1 MLGVEYTRDTTAGT
15 ILRYNCFSSFT
26 YSTHFYIF
34 RHPQSHRLNS
44 GNSIRASGSSE
55 CLTFQFSWLFSFSGI
70 WNLLPCCV
78 SIILICQTIIAYFVS
93 TWIILWIFIY
103 FKSFIDFVLDIMRSC
118 YLVPILFPEILGM
131 LHFLAINIMKYTDA
145 CWEMYIEYTVVYI
158 QSTIYEAGLQFYW
171 KTKIFLET
179 NLFTVFIFV
188 YSWIA
193 LRTEIKD
200 FDRRLWSKL

>member
-1 MLGVEYTRDTTAGT
+1 M
-15 ILRYNCFSSFT
+15 RYNCFSSFT

-93 TWIILWIFIY
+93 NWIILWIFIY

-118 YLVPILFPEILGM
+118 YIYWFLGSDLIPRNPWHVTLLGYKYNEIHWCMLGDVYRIYCSLHPVHYIWSRASILLKNKNFSWNQFI
-131 LHFLAINIMKYTDA
+131 YS
-145 CWEMYIEYTVVYI
+145 VY
-158 QSTIYEAGLQFYW
+158 FC
-171 KTKIFLET
+171 IFL
-179 NLFTVFIFV
+179 NSSA
-188 YSWIA
+188 Y
-193 LRTEIKD
+193 RN
-200 FDRRLWSKL
+200 

>member
-44 GNSIRASGSSE
+44 GNSMRASGSSE

-118 YLVPILFPEILGM
+118 YIYWFLGSDLIPRNPWHVTLLGYKYNEIHWCMLGDVYRIYCSLHPVHYIWSRASILLK
-131 LHFLAINIMKYTDA
+131 N
-145 CWEMYIEYTVVYI
+145 
-158 QSTIYEAGLQFYW
+158 
-171 KTKIFLET
+171 KIFSW
-179 NLFTVFIFV
+179 NQFIYSV
-188 YSWIA
+188 YFCIFLNSSA
-193 LRTEIKD
+193 YRN
-200 FDRRLWSKL
+200 

>member
-1 MLGVEYTRDTTAGT
+1 M
-15 ILRYNCFSSFT
+15 
-26 YSTHFYIF
+26 
-34 RHPQSHRLNS
+34 
-44 GNSIRASGSSE
+44 RASGSSE

-118 YLVPILFPEILGM
+118 YIYWFLGSDLIPRNPWHVTLLGYKYNEIHWCMLGDVYRIYCSLHPVHYIWSRASILLK
-131 LHFLAINIMKYTDA
+131 N
-145 CWEMYIEYTVVYI
+145 
-158 QSTIYEAGLQFYW
+158 
-171 KTKIFLET
+171 KIFSW
-179 NLFTVFIFV
+179 NQFIYSV
-188 YSWIA
+188 YFCIFWIA

>member
-1 MLGVEYTRDTTAGT
+1 
-15 ILRYNCFSSFT
+15 
-26 YSTHFYIF
+26 
-34 RHPQSHRLNS
+34 
-44 GNSIRASGSSE
+44 
-55 CLTFQFSWLFSFSGI
+55 
-70 WNLLPCCV
+70 
-78 SIILICQTIIAYFVS
+78 
-93 TWIILWIFIY
+93 
-103 FKSFIDFVLDIMRSC
+103 
-118 YLVPILFPEILGM
+118 
-131 LHFLAINIMKYTDA
+131 MKYTDA

>member
-1 MLGVEYTRDTTAGT
+1 M
-15 ILRYNCFSSFT
+15 
-26 YSTHFYIF
+26 
-34 RHPQSHRLNS
+34 
-44 GNSIRASGSSE
+44 RASGSSE

-118 YLVPILFPEILGM
+118 YIYWFLGSDLIPRNPWHVTLLGYKYNEIHWCMLG
-131 LHFLAINIMKYTDA
+131 D
-145 CWEMYIEYTVVYI
+145 VYRI
-158 QSTIYEAGLQFYW
+158 YCSYVQSTLYEAGLQFYW
-171 KTKIFLET
+171 KTKNFLET